1 MDNITTFKVIGWAS
15 LLISL
20 LMNPQL
26 TIAIVVSIIVFLT
39 IILGFNNSTDDFDI
53 EEQLSIAKMSE
64 EEFRE
69 KLTGTFMVGAML
81 IMLIVSIYNLII
93 LF

>member
-1 MDNITTFKVIGWAS
+1 MDNITKFKVIGSAS

-26 TIAIVVSIIVFLT
+26 TIAIVVSIIVFFT
-39 IILGFNNSTDDFDI
+39 IVLGFKNSTDDFDI

-64 EEFRE
+64 EEIME
-69 KLTGTFMVGAML
+69 KLTFSFMVGAMF
-81 IMLIVSIYNLII
+81 IMLIVSIYNIVI

>member
-1 MDNITTFKVIGWAS
+1 MDNITIFKVIGSAS

-26 TIAIVVSIIVFLT
+26 TIAIVVSIIVFLM
-39 IILGFNNSTDDFDI
+39 IGVGFKNSTDDFDI

-64 EEFRE
+64 EEIME
-69 KLTGTFMVGAML
+69 KLTFSFMVGAMF
-81 IMLIVSIYNLII
+81 IMLIVSIYNIVI

>member
-1 MDNITTFKVIGWAS
+1 MDNITKFKVIGWAS

-20 LMNPQL
+20 LINPQL
-26 TIAIVVSIIVFLT
+26 TIAIVVSIIVFLM
-39 IILGFNNSTDDFDI
+39 IGIGFKNSSDDFDI

-64 EEFRE
+64 EEIRE
-69 KLTGTFMVGAML
+69 KLTFSFMVGAMF
-81 IMLIVSIYNLII
+81 IMLIVSIYNIII

>member
-1 MDNITTFKVIGWAS
+1 MTDITKCRIIGWAS

-26 TIAIVVSIIVFLT
+26 TIAIAISVIVFFM
-39 IILGFNNSTDDFDI
+39 IAIGFKNSADDFDI

-64 EEFRE
+64 EEIME
-69 KLTGTFMVGAML
+69 KLTFSFMVGTMF
-81 IMLIVSIYNLII
+81 IMLIVSIYNIVI

>member
-1 MDNITTFKVIGWAS
+1 MDNITKCKIIGCVS
-15 LLISL
+15 LFGSL

-26 TIAIVVSIIVFLT
+26 TIAIVVSIIVFFT
-39 IILGFNNSTDDFDI
+39 TVLGFNNSTDDFDI

>member
-1 MDNITTFKVIGWAS
+1 MDNITNFKVIGWAS

-20 LMNPQL
+20 LMNTQL
-26 TIAIVVSIIVFLT
+26 TIAIVASIIVFLM
-39 IILGFNNSTDDFDI
+39 IGIGFKNSSDDFDI

-64 EEFRE
+64 EEIRE
-69 KLTGTFMVGAML
+69 KLTFSFMVGAMF
-81 IMLIVSIYNLII
+81 IMLIVSIYNIVI

>member
-1 MDNITTFKVIGWAS
+1 MDNITKFKVIGWAS

-26 TIAIVVSIIVFLT
+26 TIAIVVSIIVFFT
-39 IILGFNNSTDDFDI
+39 IVLGFKNSTDDFDI

-64 EEFRE
+64 EEIME
-69 KLTGTFMVGAML
+69 KLTFSFMVGAMF
-81 IMLIVSIYNLII
+81 IMLIVSIYNIVI

>member
-1 MDNITTFKVIGWAS
+1 MDNITKFKVIGWTS

-26 TIAIVVSIIVFLT
+26 TIAIVVSIIVFFT
-39 IILGFNNSTDDFDI
+39 MVLGLNNSTDDFDI

-69 KLTGTFMVGAML
+69 KLTCTFMVGAML
-81 IMLIVSIYNLII
+81 IMLIVSIYNIVI

>member
-1 MDNITTFKVIGWAS
+1 MDNITIFKVIGWAS

-26 TIAIVVSIIVFLT
+26 TIAIVVSIIVFFT
-39 IILGFNNSTDDFDI
+39 IVLGFNNSTNDFDI

-69 KLTGTFMVGAML
+69 KLTCTFMVGAML
-81 IMLIVSIYNLII
+81 IMLIVSTYNIVI

>member
-1 MDNITTFKVIGWAS
+1 MDNIIKCKIIGCVS

-20 LMNPQL
+20 LKNPQL
-26 TIAIVVSIIVFLT
+26 TIAIAISVIVFLT
-39 IILGFNNSTDDFDI
+39 IGLVFISSADDFDV

-64 EEFRE
+64 EEINE
-69 KLTGTFMVGAML
+69 KLTFSFMVGAML
-81 IMLIVSIYNLII
+81 IMLIVSIYNIVI

>member
-1 MDNITTFKVIGWAS
+1 MDNITIFKVIGSAS

-26 TIAIVVSIIVFLT
+26 TIAIVVSIIVFFT
-39 IILGFNNSTDDFDI
+39 TVLGFNNSTDDFDI

>member
-1 MDNITTFKVIGWAS
+1 MDNITKFKVIGWAS

-26 TIAIVVSIIVFLT
+26 TIAIVVSIIVFFT
-39 IILGFNNSTDDFDI
+39 MVLGLNNSTDDFDI

-69 KLTGTFMVGAML
+69 KLTCTFMVGAML
-81 IMLIVSIYNLII
+81 IMLIVSIYNIVI

>member
-1 MDNITTFKVIGWAS
+1 MDNITKCKIIGCVS
-15 LLISL
+15 LFGSL

-26 TIAIVVSIIVFLT
+26 TIAIVISVIVFLT
-39 IILGFNNSTDDFDI
+39 VSLGFKNSSDDFDI

-64 EEFRE
+64 EEINE
-69 KLTGTFMVGAML
+69 KLTFSFMVGAMF
-81 IMLIVSIYNLII
+81 IMLIVSIYNVII

>member
-1 MDNITTFKVIGWAS
+1 MDNITIFKVIGSAS

-26 TIAIVVSIIVFLT
+26 TIAIVVSIIVFFT
-39 IILGFNNSTDDFDI
+39 ICLGVNNSRDDFDI

>member
-1 MDNITTFKVIGWAS
+1 MDNITKFKVIGWAS

-20 LMNPQL
+20 LINPQL
-26 TIAIVVSIIVFLT
+26 TIAIVVSIIVFFT
-39 IILGFNNSTDDFDI
+39 IGLGFKNSTDDFDI

-69 KLTGTFMVGAML
+69 KLIFLFMIGTIL
-81 IMLIVSIYNLII
+81 IMLIVSIYNIII

>member
-1 MDNITTFKVIGWAS
+1 MDNITKFKVIGSAS

-26 TIAIVVSIIVFLT
+26 TIAIVVSIIVFFT
-39 IILGFNNSTDDFDI
+39 IVLGFKNSTDDFDI

-81 IMLIVSIYNLII
+81 IMLIVSIYNVVI

>member
-1 MDNITTFKVIGWAS
+1 MDNITIFKVIGSAS

-26 TIAIVVSIIVFLT
+26 TIAIVVSIIVFFT
-39 IILGFNNSTDDFDI
+39 IVFGFNNSTDDFDI

>member
-1 MDNITTFKVIGWAS
+1 MDNITKFKVIGWAS

-26 TIAIVVSIIVFLT
+26 TIAIVVSIIVFFT
-39 IILGFNNSTDDFDI
+39 MVLGLNNSTDDFDI

-69 KLTGTFMVGAML
+69 KLTCTFMVGAML

>member
-1 MDNITTFKVIGWAS
+1 MDNITIFKVIGSAS

-26 TIAIVVSIIVFLT
+26 TIAIVVSIIVFFT
-39 IILGFNNSTDDFDI
+39 TVLGFNNSTDDFDI

-64 EEFRE
+64 EEIME
-69 KLTGTFMVGAML
+69 KLTFSFMVGAMF

>member
-1 MDNITTFKVIGWAS
+1 MDNITKCKIIGCVS

-20 LMNPQL
+20 LKNPQL
-26 TIAIVVSIIVFLT
+26 TIAIAISVIVFLT
-39 IILGFNNSTDDFDI
+39 IGLVFISSTDDFDI

-64 EEFRE
+64 EEIME
-69 KLTGTFMVGAML
+69 KLTFSFMVGAML
-81 IMLIVSIYNLII
+81 IMLIVSIYNIVI

>member
-1 MDNITTFKVIGWAS
+1 MDNITKFKVIGWAS

-26 TIAIVVSIIVFLT
+26 TIAIVVSIIVFFT
-39 IILGFNNSTDDFDI
+39 IVFGFNNSTDDFDI

>member
-1 MDNITTFKVIGWAS
+1 MDNITKFKVIGWAS

-20 LMNPQL
+20 LINPQL
-26 TIAIVVSIIVFLT
+26 TIAIIVSIIVFFT
-39 IILGFNNSTDDFDI
+39 ICIGYKNSSDDFDI

-64 EEFRE
+64 EEIME
-69 KLTGTFMVGAML
+69 KLTFSFMVGAMF
-81 IMLIVSIYNLII
+81 IMLIVSIYNIII

>member
-1 MDNITTFKVIGWAS
+1 MDNITKCKIIGCVS

-20 LMNPQL
+20 LKNPQL
-26 TIAIVVSIIVFLT
+26 TIAIVISVIVFFM
-39 IILGFNNSTDDFDI
+39 IAIGFKNSSDDFDI

-64 EEFRE
+64 EEIME
-69 KLTGTFMVGAML
+69 KLTFSFMVGAML
-81 IMLIVSIYNLII
+81 IMLIVSIYNIVI

>member
-1 MDNITTFKVIGWAS
+1 MDNITIFKVIGSAS

-26 TIAIVVSIIVFLT
+26 TIAIVVSIIVFLM
-39 IILGFNNSTDDFDI
+39 IGVGFKNSTDDFDI

>member
-1 MDNITTFKVIGWAS
+1 MDNITIFKVIGSAS

-26 TIAIVVSIIVFLT
+26 TIAIVVSIIVFFT
-39 IILGFNNSTDDFDI
+39 MVLGLNNSTDDFDI

>member
-1 MDNITTFKVIGWAS
+1 MDNITIFKVIGSAS

-26 TIAIVVSIIVFLT
+26 TIAIVVSVIIFFT
-39 IILGFNNSTDDFDI
+39 IGLGFNNSTDDFDI

>member
-1 MDNITTFKVIGWAS
+1 MDNITKFKVIGWAS

-26 TIAIVVSIIVFLT
+26 TIAIVVSIIVFFT
-39 IILGFNNSTDDFDI
+39 MVLGLNNSTDDFDI

-69 KLTGTFMVGAML
+69 KLTCTFMVGAML
-81 IMLIVSIYNLII
+81 IMLIVSIYNIII